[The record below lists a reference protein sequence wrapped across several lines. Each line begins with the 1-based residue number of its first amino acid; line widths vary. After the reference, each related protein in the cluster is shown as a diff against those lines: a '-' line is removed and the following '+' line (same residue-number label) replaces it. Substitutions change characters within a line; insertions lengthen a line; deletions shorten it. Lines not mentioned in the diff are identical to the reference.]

1 MPSANE
7 KGRIP
12 LRVWAWVAVGT
23 LICCLA
29 MLFFR
34 VCFAPA
40 QPWLLRRRPPAPPWV
55 RDGAPP
61 PRRGRAGGG
70 GIASPSADVR
80 TAGTPPIQQPMVS
93 GARLAALISA
103 GPQPFSCWPPA
114 CFRPWRT
121 RCVLHCDKIR
131 TAWAVGLVGGN
142 KGRTELPRH
151 RRSPL
156 LGGATWA
163 GEKGNF
169 GVQAS
174 RQAAAA
180 PGPGSQP
187 AATTALAGALALLP
201 ADLLRIVRSA
211 ATSTVRSYCLC
222 LACTVAR
229 GRLQR
234 PQARPRDP
242 AKEPAVSS
250 SHCAVSVARVP
261 RHGPPRSYF

>member
-1 MPSANE
+1 
-7 KGRIP
+7 
-12 LRVWAWVAVGT
+12 
-23 LICCLA
+23 

-174 RQAAAA
+174 RQAA
-180 PGPGSQP
+180 PGSQP

-222 LACTVAR
+222 LASLYSSAR
-229 GRLQR
+229 
-234 PQARPRDP
+234 AP
-242 AKEPAVSS
+242 AAAAAAAGSCEGTEEPAVSS